1 LIECGKIGT
10 SDVIVTSNI
19 FRIFGECVSMIEDGE
34 EVVSNEVYA
43 RFPFIL
49 KKIHSQIGD
58 EQMQSI
64 FLNLSAEVQTALRN
78 LL

>member
-1 LIECGKIGT
+1 
-10 SDVIVTSNI
+10 
-19 FRIFGECVSMIEDGE
+19 MIEDGE